1 MTETTKIIFEKHE
14 VRKTKKQK
22 AAFIDFTRSVCEQ
35 NGYAF
40 STEKG
45 SFGAKNIVIGDPK
58 TAKIIYT
65 AHYDTCART
74 PFPNFITPKNFLIY
88 FLYQLIVSLVFMIA
102 PVGLATYLWSLAI
115 DAVNVSE
122 DIRPLVMLIGF
133 YAALFGITLLLMK
146 GPANPHTAN
155 DNTSGVTTLFD
166 IMTSLPD
173 EKKEEACFIFFDL
186 EEMGLRGS
194 KGFAARHKNEMKTKL
209 LVNFDCVSDGDHI
222 LFALKKGAKEYSD
235 LFEKAFPTTET
246 MHTEIVTRGVFYPS
260 DQANFPMGVGVAA
273 LNKSAKTGILY
284 MDRIHTA
291 RDTIYKE
298 DNISYLVNGAI
309 ALLDLVET

>member
-22 AAFIDFTRSVCEQ
+22 AAFMEFTRSFCEQ

-115 DAVNVSE
+115 DAMNVSE
-122 DIRPLVMLIGF
+122 DIRPLVMLLGF
-133 YAALFGITLLLMK
+133 YAALFGITFLLMA
-146 GPANPHTAN
+146 GPANRRTAN

-166 IMTSLPD
+166 IMKGLPD
-173 EKKEEACFIFFDL
+173 EKKEEVCFILFDL

-209 LVNFDCVSDGDHI
+209 LVNFDCVSDGDHM
-222 LFALKKGAKEYSD
+222 LFVLKKGAKAHKD
-235 LFEKAFPTTET
+235 AFEKAFPSTGK
-246 MHTEIVTRGVFYPS
+246 MHTEVVTRGVFYPS

-273 LNKSAKTGILY
+273 LKKSAKTGVLY
-284 MDRIHTA
+284 MDRIHTM
-291 RDTIYKE
+291 RDTVYQE

-309 ALLDLVET
+309 ALLDLVEA

>member
-22 AAFIDFTRSVCEQ
+22 AAFIDFVRAICEQ
-35 NGYAF
+35 NDYAF

-45 SFGAKNIVIGDPK
+45 SFGAKNIIIGDPK

-88 FLYQLIVSLVFMIA
+88 LLYQIVVSVIFMIV
-102 PVGLATYLWSLAI
+102 PVGLVTYLWSLAI
-115 DAVNVSE
+115 DAMNVSE
-122 DIRPLVMLIGF
+122 DIRPIVMLLGF
-133 YAALFGITLLLMK
+133 YAALIGITLLLMM

-155 DNTSGVTTLFD
+155 DNTSGVTTLLD
-166 IMTSLPD
+166 IMTNLPED
-173 EKKEEACFIFFDL
+173 KKTEVCFIFFDL
-186 EEMGLRGS
+186 EEMGLHGS

-222 LFALKKGAKEYSD
+222 LFVLKKGARAYKN
-235 LFEKAFPTTET
+235 LFEKAFPSTST
-246 MHTEIVTRGVFYPS
+246 MHTEVVTKGVFYPS

-273 LNKSAKTGILY
+273 LKKSAKTGVLY

-291 RDTIYKE
+291 KDTAYDE
-298 DNISYLVNGAI
+298 RNISYLASGAI
-309 ALLDLVET
+309 TLLDFI